1 MRKIDVT
8 PTWSA
13 AVEIYMVCLENGDEK
28 GKEGAREELR
38 RLARM
43 VDDAKGS

>member
-1 MRKIDVT
+1 MREINMT
-8 PTWSA
+8 LTWA
-13 AVEIYMVCLENGDEK
+13 MAVEIYMACLENGSEK
-28 GKEGAREELR
+28 GKEGARAELR

>member
-8 PTWSA
+8 LTWSE
-13 AVEIYMVCLENGDEK
+13 AVEIYMACLENGTEK

-38 RLARM
+38 RLAKM
-43 VDDAKGS
+43 VDDAKSS

>member
-1 MRKIDVT
+1 MKTVNMT
-8 PTWSA
+8 PTWA
-13 AVEIYMVCLENGDEK
+13 MAVEIYMACLENTSEK
-28 GKEGAREELR
+28 GKEGARAELR